1 MSGTLTDLKK
11 SLEFNGHLT
20 DILGVLKE
28 IAMAAYWSL
37 EKSKD
42 RFELFWRIRIALGTG
57 QGMESHPSRLEGF
70 PQPIAER
77 RR

>member
-28 IAMAAYWSL
+28 IAMGAYWAL
-37 EKSKD
+37 EKNKR
-42 RFELFWRIRIALGTG
+42 RFDLFK
-57 QGMESHPSRLEGF
+57 ESFDSFFKIHSISPDFDQSVL
-70 PQPIAER
+70 
-77 RR
+77 